1 MQLKDATRLRILK
14 LCEEYGLSV
23 NGLCSVSGITQS
35 TIANIIKGRNTSPNV
50 STIQKICDGL
60 DIDLPDFFDSDL
72 FKNLEDK

>member
-1 MQLKDATRLRILK
+1 MQLKDATRLRILE

-35 TIANIIKGRNTSPNV
+35 TIANIIEGRNTSPNV

-60 DIDLPDFFDSDL
+60 EIDLPDFFDSDL
-72 FKNLEDK
+72 FKDLEDK